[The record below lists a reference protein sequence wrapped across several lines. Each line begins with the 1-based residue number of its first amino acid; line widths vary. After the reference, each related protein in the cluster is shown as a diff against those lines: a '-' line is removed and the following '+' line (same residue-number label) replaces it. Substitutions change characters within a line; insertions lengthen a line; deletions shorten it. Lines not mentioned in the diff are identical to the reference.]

1 MLNRLKIIWEWVK
14 GACVIIV
21 LLMILSGIISGMYF
35 GEYDKGLFHLAMYY
49 VFFAQEN
56 GGIKVVIKEV
66 RKDEKSE
73 NKVEPIQSNKRL

>member
-21 LLMILSGIISGMYF
+21 LFMILSGIISGMYL
-35 GEYDKGLFHLAMYY
+35 GEYDKGLFYLAMYY

-56 GGIKVVIKEV
+56 GGIKVVIKEWE
-66 RKDEKSE
+66 KDGNNG
-73 NKVEPIQSNKRL
+73 NKIE

>member
-35 GEYDKGLFHLAMYY
+35 GEYDKGLFYLAMYY
-49 VFFAQEN
+49 VFFVQEN
-56 GGIKVVIKEV
+56 GSIKVVIKEWE
-66 RKDEKSE
+66 KDGNYR
-73 NKVEPIQSNKRL
+73 NKIE

>member
-21 LLMILSGIISGMYF
+21 LLMILGGIVSGMYF
-35 GEYDKGLFHLAMYY
+35 GEYDKGLFYLAMYY

-56 GGIKVVIKEV
+56 GCIKVVIKEWE
-66 RKDEKSE
+66 KDGNNG
-73 NKVEPIQSNKRL
+73 NKIE